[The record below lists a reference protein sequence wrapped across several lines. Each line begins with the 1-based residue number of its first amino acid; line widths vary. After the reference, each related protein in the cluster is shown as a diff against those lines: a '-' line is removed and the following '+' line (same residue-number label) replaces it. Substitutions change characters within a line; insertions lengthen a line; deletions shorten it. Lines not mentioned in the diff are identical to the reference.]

1 MFKYSRQADVRRYV
15 LPEPADDVRI
25 RTKGEATPPVGQT
38 TVCGVGDTPTYI
50 QRSESLLY
58 LSGRRG
64 RSQGGGG
71 EGVYL
76 ILYDVYIV
84 LCHL

>member
-25 RTKGEATPPVGQT
+25 CTKGEATPPVGQT

-58 LSGRRG
+58 LSWGGGGVRV
-64 RSQGGGG
+64 GGGG
-71 EGVYL
+71 EGVSM
-76 ILYDVYIV
+76 ILFDVYIA
-84 LCHL
+84 